1 MQKKLATNIKAIQE
15 KLGNSNE
22 LIVKE
27 IISGNTKCAIVYMLG
42 LSDTE
47 LLSKFV
53 ISPLIENKQKIKDL
67 NFLSSSILTLSET
80 STETDDKKIIS
91 FILKGKGILLVDD
104 FDKCLILAIDKFK
117 ERAIEE
123 PPTSTVLKGP
133 RSGFVENLKT
143 NL

>member
-80 STETDDKKIIS
+80 NVETDDKKIIS
-91 FILKGKGILLVDD
+91 FILNPIRIM
-104 FDKCLILAIDKFK
+104 FIFNI
-117 ERAIEE
+117 
-123 PPTSTVLKGP
+123 
-133 RSGFVENLKT
+133 
-143 NL
+143 